1 MTRKHTRKQKPKVS
15 DPNSRYRK
23 LMRYVEPK
31 VFYEDNYYS
40 PDGESADTWRT
51 CWLAEKASLL
61 LFLTATFFEVWWL
74 LPLLFFPL
82 SLLWVVRASIE
93 GKAGNGYPELEVG
106 DAMGIGLAGFLS
118 AIISVIWWFW
128 AGF

>member
-1 MTRKHTRKQKPKVS
+1 MTRKRSKKQKVKVS

-31 VFYEDNYYS
+31 VFYEDNYFS
-40 PDGESADTWRT
+40 PHGESADTWRV
-51 CWLAEKASLL
+51 CWLAEKGLFL
-61 LFLTATFFEVWWL
+61 LFLAAAWFGVWWA

-82 SLLWVVRASIE
+82 SLFWVVRVSID

-106 DAMGIGLAGFLS
+106 DAMGIGCLGVLSFFAS
-118 AIISVIWWFW
+118 AIWFFW
-128 AGF
+128 SI

>member
-40 PDGESADTWRT
+40 LDGESADTWRT

-128 AGF
+128 TVF